1 MTAQV
6 HRNDLI
12 CPRCGSNRIPKDG
25 HPRSNQTYCCRERH
39 YRFAPN
45 VNRHYYPAAVK
56 TRAFAMY
63 IERMGVLDISRTLDV
78 KPGTVYSWL
87 AKSRPDPDG
96 VADAPAAA
104 GAPTPSPA
112 TSAGDSP

>member
-6 HRNDLI
+6 HRDNLI
-12 CPRCGSNRIPKDG
+12 RPRCGSNRTPKDG
-25 HPRSNQTYCCRERH
+25 HSRGNQTCRCRKCH
-39 YRFAPN
+39 YRFIPN
-45 VNRHYYPAAVK
+45 GNRHYYPASVK

-63 IERMGVLDISRTLDV
+63 IEGMGALDIGRTLAV

-87 AKSRPDPDG
+87 AKSKPGPDG

-104 GAPTPSPA
+104 GVPASAAA
-112 TSAGDSP
+112 TSAGNSL

>member
-6 HRNDLI
+6 PRDDLI
-12 CPRCGSNRIPKDG
+12 CPRCGSNRTPKDG
-25 HPRSNQTYCCRERH
+25 HSRGNQTCRCRERH
-39 YRFAPN
+39 YRFTPN
-45 VNRHYYPAAVK
+45 GNRHYNPAAVK

-63 IERMGVLDISRTLDV
+63 IEGMGVLNISRTLDV
-78 KPGTVYSWL
+78 KPGTIYSWL

-96 VADAPAAA
+96 VADAPAAT
-104 GAPTPSPA
+104 GAPASAPA

>member
-6 HRNDLI
+6 HRDNLI
-12 CPRCGSNRIPKDG
+12 FPRCGSDRTPIDG
-25 HPRSNQTYCCRERH
+25 HSRGNQTCRCRERH

-45 VNRHYYPAAVK
+45 GNRHYYPASVK
-56 TRAFAMY
+56 TRAVAMY
-63 IERMGVLDISRTLDV
+63 IKGMGVLDISRMLDV
-78 KPGTVYSWL
+78 KPGTVYSRL

-104 GAPTPSPA
+104 GAPTSSPA